1 MGKIV
6 NLTII
11 DEDDR
16 KHYFEI
22 EEWQGEYIVYR
33 IEYYTT
39 FIFSGKY
46 KTEIARAK
54 SFDRALEYARLSIGR
69 KIKRIE
75 ET

>member
-11 DEDDR
+11 DEDDH
-16 KHYFEI
+16 KHYFKI
-22 EEWQGEYIVYR
+22 EEWYGEYFVYR
-33 IEYYTT
+33 IEYVG
-39 FIFSGKY
+39 IFSSKQE
-46 KTEIARAK
+46 TEIARAK